1 MPGAVYNRAFDLAT
15 GQYGFVTTADMKGL
29 GIHPNNLAVMA
40 HRGLLE
46 HRATGL
52 YRVTAVPHTGLE
64 QYMEAT
70 LWPRVG
76 GVLSHETALDL
87 YDISDINPTRI
98 DITVPKGLRLR
109 RANMPPVYR
118 FHRRDL
124 DPADIR
130 RHEGIPIVTPL
141 RAILDCV
148 DIHVRHDLIE
158 QAAGTARRR
167 GMIRRADVALIEQQ
181 LGRSLQVT
189 A

>member
-1 MPGAVYNRAFDLAT
+1 MPGTVYNRVFDLAT
-15 GQYGFVTTADMKGL
+15 DQYGFVTTVDVKDL
-29 GIHPNNLAVMA
+29 GIDPNNLAVMA

-52 YRVTAVPHTGLE
+52 YRVSAIPYTGLE

-70 LWPRVG
+70 LWPRG
-76 GVLSHETALDL
+76 RGVLSHETALDL
-87 YDISDINPTRI
+87 YDISDINPTKI

-109 RANMPPVYR
+109 RAHTPPVYR
-118 FHRRDL
+118 LHRRDL
-124 DPADIR
+124 GSVDIR

-148 DIHVRHDLIE
+148 EIHVRHDLIE
-158 QAAGTARRR
+158 QAADTARRR
-167 GMIRRADVALIEQQ
+167 GMIRRGDVELIEQR
-181 LGRSLQVT
+181 LGRSLRVT